1 MGKYILK
8 RLVYIVIV
16 FFIVSL
22 LMYALYNLI
31 PGDPAMVEME
41 PLRKVLKPAEWQRQY
56 LEKRAELGLDDP
68 LIVRYARWMGLI
80 PDVGGT
86 LNGLLQGQFGDSTV
100 YKRPVIDV
108 IKAPMV
114 NTILLNLFSTILTLA
129 ITIPLGIY
137 CAVHRR
143 KASDSAIQAVTVV
156 GYSLP
161 SYLVGIVFI
170 YLFAVKLKIFP
181 VGGAKTPGSTYTGF
195 AEFADR
201 MYYMAL
207 PILVLVFIGLAGMTR
222 TVRAAMI
229 DTLTQDF
236 IRTARAK
243 GLKEKVVI
251 YSHAWRNA
259 LLPVST
265 SIMGWIISVFTGGS
279 LVIETT
285 FALNGTGRLYWQALN
300 NTDYELVLAMQMFY
314 TVVSLVGV
322 LLTDLSYG
330 LVDPRVRVNK

>member
-222 TVRAAMI
+222 TVRAAI
-229 DTLTQDF
+229 DRHPDAGLYPY
-236 IRTARAK
+236 RTGKGPEGKRWLFTAMHGAMRCCRFPPPLWAGSSRYSPAARWLSK
-243 GLKEKVVI
+243 
-251 YSHAWRNA
+251 RP
-259 LLPVST
+259 LP
-265 SIMGWIISVFTGGS
+265 
-279 LVIETT
+279 
-285 FALNGTGRLYWQALN
+285 
-300 NTDYELVLAMQMFY
+300 
-314 TVVSLVGV
+314 
-322 LLTDLSYG
+322 
-330 LVDPRVRVNK
+330 

>member
-68 LIVRYARWMGLI
+68 LVVRYARWMGLI
-80 PDVGGT
+80 PDMGGT
-86 LNGLLQGQFGDSTV
+86 FNGLLQGQFGDSTL

-108 IKAPMV
+108 IKAPMA

-170 YLFAVKLKIFP
+170 YLFAVKLQIFP
-181 VGGAKTPGSTYTGF
+181 VGGAKTPAPPTPVLPNLLI
-195 AEFADR
+195 ECIIWHC
-201 MYYMAL
+201 

-229 DTLTQDF
+229 DTLTQDY

-243 GLKEKVVI
+243 GLEGK
-251 YSHAWRNA
+251 
-259 LLPVST
+259 
-265 SIMGWIISVFTGGS
+265 GGY
-279 LVIETT
+279 LQPCM
-285 FALNGTGRLYWQALN
+285 A
-300 NTDYELVLAMQMFY
+300 
-314 TVVSLVGV
+314 
-322 LLTDLSYG
+322 
-330 LVDPRVRVNK
+330 

>member
-108 IKAPMV
+108 IKRQWQTP
-114 NTILLNLFSTILTLA
+114 
-129 ITIPLGIY
+129 Y
-137 CAVHRR
+137 C
-143 KASDSAIQAVTVV
+143 
-156 GYSLP
+156 
-161 SYLVGIVFI
+161 
-170 YLFAVKLKIFP
+170 
-181 VGGAKTPGSTYTGF
+181 
-195 AEFADR
+195 
-201 MYYMAL
+201 
-207 PILVLVFIGLAGMTR
+207 
-222 TVRAAMI
+222 
-229 DTLTQDF
+229 
-236 IRTARAK
+236 
-243 GLKEKVVI
+243 
-251 YSHAWRNA
+251 
-259 LLPVST
+259 
-265 SIMGWIISVFTGGS
+265 
-279 LVIETT
+279 
-285 FALNGTGRLYWQALN
+285 
-300 NTDYELVLAMQMFY
+300 
-314 TVVSLVGV
+314 
-322 LLTDLSYG
+322 
-330 LVDPRVRVNK
+330 

>member
-108 IKAPMV
+108 IKAPMA

-181 VGGAKTPGSTYTGF
+181 VGGAKTPGSTYTCLLYTSPSPR
-195 AEFADR
+195 DR
-201 MYYMAL
+201 
-207 PILVLVFIGLAGMTR
+207 G
-222 TVRAAMI
+222 
-229 DTLTQDF
+229 
-236 IRTARAK
+236 
-243 GLKEKVVI
+243 
-251 YSHAWRNA
+251 
-259 LLPVST
+259 
-265 SIMGWIISVFTGGS
+265 
-279 LVIETT
+279 
-285 FALNGTGRLYWQALN
+285 
-300 NTDYELVLAMQMFY
+300 
-314 TVVSLVGV
+314 
-322 LLTDLSYG
+322 
-330 LVDPRVRVNK
+330 